1 MVLAGG
7 HQQFWC
13 NFCFDLTEVLNVG
26 NSKYAH
32 ARKKW
37 NVLAG

>member
-13 NFCFDLTEVLNVG
+13 NFCFDLTEMLNVG